1 MQTGKT
7 PIDNENVI
15 STIKMKMTENLSKKK
30 KKKPQKK
37 KKGLVK
43 LMREDFIL
51 LVCE

>member
-30 KKKPQKK
+30 KKKRKKNPKRKK
-37 KKGLVK
+37 KVL
-43 LMREDFIL
+43 EN
-51 LVCE
+51 